1 MGAGP
6 YAHRVTR
13 VLVVDDDAL
22 VRQLLTKILTDQ
34 GIEVVGDAADGDEVV
49 AAIHAHRP
57 DVVLMDLHMARVG
70 GVAAITE
77 VRRLPHPPAV
87 IALTSFGTD
96 ETVLEALRAGAQG
109 FLTKDAD
116 PGQIAESIT
125 RVAGGGGALD
135 PGSARVAIRH
145 VADGDSRRSDAR
157 RALAALTDRERAI
170 AAHVPAGLSNAEIG
184 ALTFCSE
191 STVKANLSRAMSK
204 LDVTTRAQLA
214 VLVDR
219 AGYGARQ

>member
-1 MGAGP
+1 M
-6 YAHRVTR
+6 TR

-116 PGQIAESIT
+116 PGQIADSIEK
-125 RVAGGGGALD
+125 VAGGGGALD
-135 PGSARVAIRH
+135 PSSARVAIRH
-145 VADGDSRRSDAR
+145 VADGRDSRRSTAR
-157 RALAALTDRERAI
+157 LALARLTERELELAQ
-170 AAHVPAGLSNAEIG
+170 HLPSGLTNAEIG
-184 ALTFCSE
+184 VVAFCSE
-191 STVKANLSRAMSK
+191 STVKAHLSRAMGK
-204 LDVTTRAQLA
+204 LGVATRTELG
-214 VLVDR
+214 VIVDR
-219 AGYGARQ
+219 ADLSLRQPEA